1 MKLSEFNFEYS
12 SDLIAQEALEPRDAS
27 RMLVLDRLSQQ
38 ISHSFFKNLSDYFKK
53 GDVLVLNNTKVLPA
67 RLSAKKKTGGLLE
80 VFLVGAVPHSS
91 RWRCLIS
98 PGKGLNPGSSLFF
111 QYQKENIE
119 AQVVE
124 DLGKMKVLEFPAEFS
139 VQDLM
144 KKEGAAPLPPYIRRK
159 FPKAEDLLR
168 YQSIFAEKEGAIA
181 APTASLHFTEEVFQK
196 LRSKGVEIYFITL
209 HVGLGTFQPIEVET
223 IEDHR
228 MQTEYYEISKQ
239 VEEALLEAKKEKRRI
254 TAVGTTVVRALESYF
269 QNPPQPSFTKGGG
282 PQNEFI
288 PPLVKGDAGGFS
300 STNLFITPGYSFKM
314 IDRFLTNFHQPCS
327 TPLILTSAF
336 AGKDFLF
343 RAYAEAI
350 EKKYRLFSYGD
361 CVLVL

>member
-1 MKLSEFNFEYS
+1 MKLSEFNFEYP

-38 ISHSFFKNLSDYFKK
+38 ISHSFFKNLPDYFEK
-53 GDVLVLNNTKVLPA
+53 GEVLVLNNTKVLPA
-67 RLSAKKKTGGLLE
+67 RLSAKKKTGGGVE
-80 VFLVGAVPHSS
+80 VLFVGAIHESPLQ
-91 RWRCLIS
+91 WRCLIS
-98 PGKGLNPGSSLFF
+98 PGKGLNPGASIFF
-111 QYQKENIE
+111 HYQGKNVE
-119 AQVVE
+119 AQVIE
-124 DLGKMKVLEFPAEFS
+124 DLGKMKVLEFPKEFS

-159 FPKAEDLLR
+159 FPKAEDLPR

-181 APTASLHFTEEVFQK
+181 APTASLHFTEEVFER

-209 HVGLGTFQPIEVET
+209 HVGLGTFQPIEVEA
-223 IEDHR
+223 IEDHS
-228 MQTEYYEISKQ
+228 MQTEYYEISSAVK
-239 VEEALLEAKKEKRRI
+239 EALLRAKKENRKI

-269 QNPPQPSFTKGGG
+269 ANPSLLLPLNSRGGG
-282 PQNEFI
+282 E
-288 PPLVKGDAGGFS
+288 GFCE
-300 STNLFITPGYSFKM
+300 TNLFIIPGYSFKM

-343 RAYAEAI
+343 QAYQAAI
-350 EKKYRLFSYGD
+350 QEKYRLFSYGD
-361 CVLVL
+361 CVLIS